1 MGKGRT
7 GKGKGKQEMKVKEG
21 MKVWEGRK
29 GELPQ

>member
-1 MGKGRT
+1 MEWERET
-7 GKGKGKQEMKVKEG
+7 GNERQVKEG